1 MDVNIKSNDTL
12 MTKPKKTKNKFG
24 VEDLRKLLGLPKDT
38 PKKEID
44 ERLRQIYKDFGIK
57 FDVRAA
63 RKLLV
68 LDKDTSKKSVTRQL
82 IALWDLINEPIVKEE
97 QLINK
102 IQKFNTNDEAIIIND
117 LTPEK
122 LTQILENLDLS
133 KRNILEVDGEYKTLS
148 PKLVKELL
156 EDVYSFWID
165 ADDD

>member
-1 MDVNIKSNDTL
+1 MDVNIKSKDSL
-12 MTKPKKTKNKFG
+12 IKKTKKTKKKFG

-82 IALWDLINEPIVKEE
+82 
-97 QLINK
+97 
-102 IQKFNTNDEAIIIND
+102 
-117 LTPEK
+117 
-122 LTQILENLDLS
+122 
-133 KRNILEVDGEYKTLS
+133 KT
-148 PKLVKELL
+148 
-156 EDVYSFWID
+156 
-165 ADDD
+165 